1 MKVLNQTELN
11 AVAGGAFD
19 CIVAIH
25 VPTAAESTMLA
36 FINAIVTNQVTSVE
50 DILQGLGQAD
60 PAIVNQITLD
70 RITIADYN

>member
-1 MKVLNQTELN
+1 
-11 AVAGGAFD
+11 
-19 CIVAIH
+19 
-25 VPTAAESTMLA
+25 MLA